1 MRDEQTEI
9 LVVGAGP
16 VGLLTAILAAEAGL
30 KVKIIDQETRTT
42 ARSYA
47 CALHPRTLK
56 LLDGMGLAAPVVEQG
71 RKIGT
76 MAFYDHES
84 RRAEVKL
91 SEPGGAF
98 PFLLILPQASFEEIL
113 EQRLRKAGVSV
124 NWNHRFADFQ
134 EQGEQVSVT
143 VEELGGTATGYIVP
157 HWETV
162 VKSQV
167 AVGARFLVGA
177 DGYGSLVRQRL
188 GIENTR
194 VAGPAFF
201 AAYEF
206 ETDEPGETEVKVVL
220 DDATTNVLWPLPGNR
235 YRWTFQ
241 MVKGEGVGAFPEK
254 ERRPV
259 RFAQPTVD
267 EEIRQY
273 VERVAKQRAPWFSA
287 RVRAITWCTDVVFE
301 QRMAK
306 RFGHGHCWLAGDAA
320 HQTGPVGVQSM
331 NVGLYEAAA
340 LVSRLRMILR
350 ERASI
355 EGLETYNRERQ
366 EEWQRLLGL
375 SGGPKPRADNDP
387 WVSQRRAK
395 ILPCL
400 PGSEA
405 DLSALAAQLRLDV

>member
-1 MRDEQTEI
+1 MQDEQTEV

-16 VGLLTAILAAEAGL
+16 VGLLTAITAAEAGL
-30 KVKIIDQETRTT
+30 AVKITDQEARTT

-56 LLDGMGLAAPVVEQG
+56 LLDGMGLAAAVLEHG
-71 RKIGT
+71 RRIET
-76 MAFYDHES
+76 VAFYDRES

-91 SEPGGAF
+91 SELGGAF
-98 PFLLILPQASFEEIL
+98 PFLLILPQSAFEEVL

-124 NWNHRFADFQ
+124 NWNHRFDDCQ
-134 EQGEQVSVT
+134 EQGEGVT
-143 VEELGGTATGYIVP
+143 AAVEELGGTATGYIVP

-162 VKSQV
+162 VKRRIPV
-167 AVGARFLVGA
+167 RARFVIGA
-177 DGYGSLVRQRL
+177 DGYGSLVRQRM

-194 VAGPAFF
+194 VAGPDFF

-206 ETDEPGETEVKVVL
+206 ESDGPGEKEVRVVL
-220 DDATTNVLWPLPGNR
+220 AEATTNVLWPLQGNKC
-235 YRWTFQ
+235 RWTFQ
-241 MVKGEGVGAFPEK
+241 LVKSDGVSEFPEK
-254 ERRPV
+254 ERRSL

-287 RVRAITWCTDVVFE
+287 NVRAISWCTDVVFE

-306 RFGHGHCWLAGDAA
+306 QSGRNHCWLVGDAA

-331 NVGLYEAAA
+331 NVGLCEAVT
-340 LVSRLRMILR
+340 LVGSLRRILR
-350 ERASI
+350 ERAP
-355 EGLETYNRERQ
+355 LEVLEVYNRERQ
-366 EEWQRLLGL
+366 EEWRRLLGL
-375 SGGPKPRADNDP
+375 AGGLKTRGTTDA
-387 WVSQRRAK
+387 WVSERRAR

-405 DLSALAAQLRLDV
+405 DLTRLAGQLQLDY